1 MQGRFE
7 ILCLSGSYLVSE
19 NGSPQNRTGG
29 ISISVCS
36 PDGHVIGGAIGGRLI
51 AASPVQ
57 VFYWFSCIVSAF
69 ADFKCLSLTLRNK
82 MHV

>member
-7 ILCLSGSYLVSE
+7 ILCLSGSYLVAE
-19 NGSPQNRTGG
+19 TGGPRTRTGG

-51 AASPVQ
+51 AATPVQ
-57 VFYWFSCIVSAF
+57 VLV
-69 ADFKCLSLTLRNK
+69 LSLACRSDICHLFSGVTSK
-82 MHV
+82 